1 MLSSRRSA
9 SSTSSLPAGKSG
21 PPSGCLGRTDRW
33 SHYEFRT
40 FAHKSEN
47 KAHTWQSKVADVP
60 EVGGEGPV
68 QLAEVL
74 LGEARLPDGAEHDGL
89 GLGVESPHRLADPHE
104 ADPVL
109 GAEALLLVGVQDV
122 LQQGDHLTAGQVRQ
136 AAARRDLDF
145 QPSLDIATRKV
156 RLRFK

>member
-1 MLSSRRSA
+1 M
-9 SSTSSLPAGKSG
+9 
-21 PPSGCLGRTDRW
+21 
-33 SHYEFRT
+33 
-40 FAHKSEN
+40 
-47 KAHTWQSKVADVP
+47 
-60 EVGGEGPV
+60 GGEGPV

-122 LQQGDHLTAGQVRQ
+122 LQQGDHLTPGQVRQ
-136 AAARRDLDF
+136 AAARRYLNF

-156 RLRFK
+156 WYI